1 MYKKIKSGKS
11 ECMKTFVRLIL
22 GHLSLLSSAQSFS
35 SFYRESK
42 KHITAFTIHWSRLAS
57 PKMSNTGP
65 EDNVNLNTI
74 IHSPSNIESHLDGGM
89 KKESSQ
95 SSTFMKEAIKRKDG
109 AYLVVGWLFLDK

>member
-1 MYKKIKSGKS
+1 
-11 ECMKTFVRLIL
+11 MKTFVRLIL

-89 KKESSQ
+89 KKETSQ
-95 SSTFMKEAIKRKDG
+95 TSTFMKEAIKRKDG
-109 AYLVVGWLFLDK
+109 AYLVVCWLFLGK